1 MCLYSSVEA
10 CKQKKHDEQKKMNKR
25 KLRKKYKASP
35 DSVFCDLK
43 TARSTEEDEQKK
55 MLEKKLRKTEKP

>member
-10 CKQKKHDEQKKMNKR
+10 CKQKKHDEQKKMNRR

-35 DSVFCDLK
+35 DSVFCGLK
-43 TARSTEEDEQKK
+43 QMFVVILFISSI
-55 MLEKKLRKTEKP
+55 